1 MSFKARKFRKK
12 VETEVRDNDE
22 SDEDVSE
29 LASEK
34 REQSTTLLKS
44 KDSKS
49 ISINRGNQLSIL
61 SERLIT
67 SVTFVLWDRRSI
79 MMSIQSE
86 CNEFR
91 RLWSQIHILSVKLGW
106 DDSC

>member
-1 MSFKARKFRKK
+1 MPSSDLSFDSYCLVAAVMSFKARKFRKK

-49 ISINRGNQLSIL
+49 ISINRGNQLLIL

-67 SVTFVLWDRRSI
+67 SVTFVLSDRRSI

-91 RLWSQIHILSVKLGW
+91 RL
-106 DDSC
+106 